1 MKRTAIRRTRM
12 KRGMVKSLRAK
23 HDPKMVAWS
32 KDVLE
37 RDDHHCRWPGC
48 HEQGPH
54 VHAHHIQTR
63 KQRPDLKYT
72 RSNGAAICFIH
83 HDRLHHTV
91 EGRQEARALGLLGG
105 TTYEKAQ
112 KMPPEISSLEA

>member
-12 KRGMVKSLRAK
+12 KRGLSKSLRAK

-32 KDVLE
+32 KGVLE

-48 HEQGPH
+48 SEQGPH

-63 KQRPDLKYT
+63 KQRPDLKYEL
-72 RSNGAAICFIH
+72 SNGIAICFIH
-83 HDRLHHTV
+83 HHRLHSTV
-91 EGRQEARALGLLGG
+91 EGRQEARALGLLGD

-112 KMPPEISSLEA
+112 KEAREISSLKD